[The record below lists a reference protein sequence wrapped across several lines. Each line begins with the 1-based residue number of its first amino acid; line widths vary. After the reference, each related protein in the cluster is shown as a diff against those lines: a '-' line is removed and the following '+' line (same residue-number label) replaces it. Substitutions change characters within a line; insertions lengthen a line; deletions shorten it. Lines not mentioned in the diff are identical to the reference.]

1 METTTLTIPKTRIG
15 PSLAVAGIGSLACLG
30 SSQGMLTTLLDD
42 GIRSTGSNVAWLER
56 ALPEFARAQAE
67 DLYVLSIQRLKSLTG
82 KPQDVV
88 VARSDRDSLLEIKY
102 VLSLSGIQLAKAMGV
117 SRTALYQW
125 IEESKTMRPKSRERL
140 EGLRS
145 LSDHWSGKVG
155 APISRSPW
163 VSGANRARL
172 AEILTVKT
180 GNSVED
186 AKTLLEEISALKPT
200 TKPAHRSILE
210 IARERSWKRLPDHI
224 RQAERDS
231 RMPSARSTPDPS

>member
-15 PSLAVAGIGSLACLG
+15 PSLVVAGIGSLACLG
-30 SSQGMLTTLLDD
+30 PSQGMLTTLLDD

-56 ALPEFARAQAE
+56 ALPEFAPAQVE

-82 KPQDVV
+82 KLQDVV
-88 VARSDRDSLLEIKY
+88 VARSDRDSLLEIKD

-125 IEESKTMRPKSRERL
+125 IEESKTMRPKSRKRL
-140 EGLRS
+140 ERLRS

-163 VSGANRARL
+163 VSAAQRARL
-172 AEILTVKT
+172 AEILTTKT
-180 GNSVED
+180 ESIMAD
-186 AKTLLEEISALKPT
+186 TRALLEDLAALKPDS
-200 TKPAHRSILE
+200 KPRHRSVLE
-210 IARERSWKRLPDHI
+210 IAKERNWKKLPENV
-224 RQAERDS
+224 RQAQWNS
-231 RMPSARSTPDPS
+231 RRPSARITPDPY